1 MNIALILGGLFLALI
16 IAFIA
21 GMVFLPELFGISK
34 KTKPEEEES
43 RDEFKL

>member
-1 MNIALILGGLFLALI
+1 MNIALILGGLFLALV

-43 RDEFKL
+43 QDEFKL